1 MKRHLYRT
9 IILPH
14 AIFGIKRMQIQHLRQ
29 VDPTRRKAII
39 NVKAIKKVN
48 FSKPCSRLRQCRNCL
63 CRQEQLRPTT
73 KGACVMSCLIYFCYH
88 NRAGQIV
95 WVCHFMTGK
104 NSNFMPCVSGIFC
117 TNSPGPLCFQDPDET
132 INRSIMQRATGPC
145 EYDFI

>member
-1 MKRHLYRT
+1 MKRHLYRK

-29 VDPTRRKAII
+29 VDPTRRRAII

-48 FSKPCSRLRQCRNCL
+48 FSKLCSRLRQYGNCL
-63 CRQEQLRPTT
+63 CRQEQLRLTT

-95 WVCHFMTGK
+95 
-104 NSNFMPCVSGIFC
+104 
-117 TNSPGPLCFQDPDET
+117 
-132 INRSIMQRATGPC
+132 
-145 EYDFI
+145 